1 MMPPSCSHISS
12 RALYYWPLSLYTQP
26 QYIGNMSARGSI
38 IIRNLATAANEAA
51 VKPFEA
57 IPSPPGGWLPIF
69 GHLPAMIKEPAGFG
83 KSWQNIRN
91 LKEKYLAKDDKIMR
105 MNMPLFNPINGRV
118 LLLFDPADCEL
129 AYRLEGKHPW
139 R

>member
-1 MMPPSCSHISS
+1 MHII
-12 RALYYWPLSLYTQP
+12 
-26 QYIGNMSARGSI
+26 IGNMSARSSL
-38 IIRNLATAANEAA
+38 IIRNLATAATEAT

-69 GHLPAMIKEPAGFG
+69 GHTPAMLKEPAGFG
-83 KSWQNIRN
+83 KAWQSIKN

-105 MNMPLFNPINGRV
+105 LNLPLVNTMNGRV
-118 LLLFDPADCEL
+118 LFLFDPADCEL
-129 AYRLEGKHPW
+129 AYRLEGKYPW